1 MENAQ
6 PTSLISVFSEL
17 EDPRID
23 RTKRHSL
30 TDIIAIAICAVVCG
44 ADSWV
49 DVEVFGNSRKEWLSG
64 FLELSG
70 GIPSHDTFG
79 RVFSILDADRFQSC
93 FIQWVRSVSEMTE
106 GQIVAIDG
114 KTARRSHDA
123 RAGRSAIHLV
133 NAWASANRLVL
144 GQVKVDDKSNEITAI
159 PKLLRMLEVSGCV
172 VTIDAMGCQKEIAGT
187 VTERGANYV
196 LSLKRNQGQLHD
208 DVAEMFEYGRQT
220 DFADMDSDWFET
232 VEKGHGRVETR
243 RCTTLWSPEFIS
255 YLNERERW
263 SNLRSVAMVESERDI
278 RGNVSSQT
286 RYYISSLPGDAKRLL
301 EAVRGHWEVENSAHW
316 VLDVSFGE
324 DSSRVRKGNGA
335 ENLSVLR
342 RMALNMLHRENTLR
356 VGIAAKRK
364 KAGWD
369 TQYLL
374 KVLAL

>member
-1 MENAQ
+1 MEDTQTA
-6 PTSLISVFSEL
+6 SLISIFSEL

-30 TDIIAIAICAVVCG
+30 TDIITIAICAVVCG

-49 DVEVFGNSRKEWLSG
+49 DVELFGNSRKEWLSG
-64 FLELSG
+64 FLELPNA
-70 GIPSHDTFG
+70 IPSHDTFG
-79 RVFSILDADRFQSC
+79 RVFSMLDAERFQSC
-93 FIQWVRSVSEMTE
+93 FVQWVRSVSEITE

-114 KTARRSHDA
+114 KSVRRSHDA

-144 GQVKVDDKSNEITAI
+144 GQVKVEDKSNEITAI
-159 PKLLRMLEVSGCV
+159 PKSLRMLDLSGCIA
-172 VTIDAMGCQKEIAGT
+172 TIDAMGCQKDIART
-187 VTERGANYV
+187 ITERGADHV
-196 LSLKRNQGQLHD
+196 LSLKRNQGQLYD

-220 DFADMDSDWFET
+220 GFDDPHSDWFET

-243 RCTTLWSPEFIS
+243 RCAAISSSEFIA
-255 YLNERERW
+255 YLNDREQW

-278 RGNVSSQT
+278 RGDVSSQT
-286 RYYISSLPGDAKRLL
+286 RYYISSLPGDAERLP
-301 EAVRGHWEVENSAHW
+301 EAVRGHWEVENSVRW

-324 DSSRVRKGNGA
+324 DASRVRKGNSA
-335 ENLSVLR
+335 EILAALR
-342 RMALNMLHRENTLR
+342 RMALNMLIQEKTLK

-369 TQYLL
+369 TQYPL
-374 KVLAL
+374 KVLAQ

>member
-1 MENAQ
+1 MENTQ
-6 PTSLISVFSEL
+6 TTSLISIFSAL

-49 DVEVFGNSRKEWLSG
+49 DMEVFGNSRKEWLSG
-64 FLELSG
+64 FLELPNG
-70 GIPSHDTFG
+70 VPSHDTFG
-79 RVFSILDADRFQSC
+79 RVFSMLDAESFQRC
-93 FIQWVRSVSEMTE
+93 FVQWVRSVSEMTE
-106 GQIVAIDG
+106 GEIVAIDG
-114 KTARRSHDA
+114 KSVRRSHDR

-144 GQVKVDDKSNEITAI
+144 GQVRVDDKSNEITAI
-159 PKLLRMLEVSGCV
+159 PKLLRMLELSGCI
-172 VTIDAMGCQKEIAGT
+172 VTIDAMGCQKEIAET
-187 VTERGANYV
+187 ITERGADYA
-196 LSLKRNQGQLHD
+196 LALKRNQGQLHD

-243 RCTTLWSPEFIS
+243 RCTTVSSPEFIV

-286 RYYISSLPGDAKRLL
+286 RYYISSLPGDAERLL
-301 EAVRGHWEVENSAHW
+301 EAVRGHWEVENSVHW

-324 DSSRVRKGNGA
+324 DDSRVRKGNGA
-335 ENLSVLR
+335 ENLAALR
-342 RMALNMLHRENTLR
+342 RMALNMLKRENTLR

-374 KVLAL
+374 KVLAQ

>member
-1 MENAQ
+1 MENTQTAS
-6 PTSLISVFSEL
+6 PVSIFSAL

-49 DVEVFGNSRKEWLSG
+49 DMEVFGNSRKEWLSG
-64 FLELSG
+64 FLELPNA
-70 GIPSHDTFG
+70 ILSHDTFG
-79 RVFSILDADRFQSC
+79 RVFSMLDAESFQSC
-93 FIQWVRSVSEMTE
+93 FVEWVRSVSEMTE

-114 KTARRSHDA
+114 KSVRRSHDA

-159 PKLLRMLEVSGCV
+159 PKLLRMLELSGCI

-187 VTERGANYV
+187 IAECGADYA
-196 LSLKRNQGQLHD
+196 LALKRNQGQLHD

-220 DFADMDSDWFET
+220 DFADLDSDWFET

-243 RCTTLWSPEFIS
+243 RCTTVSSPEFIA

-286 RYYISSLPGDAKRLL
+286 RYYISSLPGDAERML
-301 EAVRGHWEVENSAHW
+301 EAVRGHWEVENSVHW
-316 VLDVSFGE
+316 ILDVSFRE
-324 DSSRVRKGNGA
+324 DDSRVRNGNGA
-335 ENLSVLR
+335 ENLAALR
-342 RMALNMLHRENTLR
+342 RMALNMLKRENTLR

-374 KVLAL
+374 KVLAQ

>member
-1 MENAQ
+1 MENTQTA
-6 PTSLISVFSEL
+6 SLISIFSEL

-30 TDIIAIAICAVVCG
+30 TDIITIAICAVVCG

-64 FLELSG
+64 FLELPG

-79 RVFSILDADRFQSC
+79 RVFSLLDAERFQSC
-93 FIQWVRSVSEMTE
+93 FVQWVRSVSEITE

-114 KTARRSHDA
+114 KTVRRSHDA

-159 PKLLRMLEVSGCV
+159 PKLLRMLELSGCI

-187 VTERGANYV
+187 ITERGANYV
-196 LSLKRNQGQLHD
+196 LSLKRNQGQLYD

-243 RCTTLWSPEFIS
+243 RCAAVSSPEFIA
-255 YLNERERW
+255 YLNEREPW

-286 RYYISSLPGDAKRLL
+286 RYYISSLQGDAERLL
-301 EAVRGHWEVENSAHW
+301 EAVRGHWGVENSVHW
-316 VLDVSFGE
+316 RWTCPLA
-324 DSSRVRKGNGA
+324 RTLA
-335 ENLSVLR
+335 E
-342 RMALNMLHRENTLR
+342 
-356 VGIAAKRK
+356 
-364 KAGWD
+364 
-369 TQYLL
+369 
-374 KVLAL
+374 

>member
-1 MENAQ
+1 MEDTQ
-6 PTSLISVFSEL
+6 TVSLISIFSEL

-49 DVEVFGNSRKEWLSG
+49 DVELFGKSRQEWLSG
-64 FLELSG
+64 FLELPNS
-70 GIPSHDTFG
+70 IPSHDTFG
-79 RVFSILDADRFQSC
+79 RVFSLLDAERFQSC
-93 FIQWVRSVSEMTE
+93 FGQWVRSVSEITE

-114 KTARRSHDA
+114 KTVRRSHDA

-159 PKLLRMLEVSGCV
+159 PKLLRMLELSGCI

-187 VTERGANYV
+187 ITERGANYV

-255 YLNERERW
+255 YLNEREQW

-278 RGNVSSQT
+278 CGQVSSQT
-286 RYYISSLPGDAKRLL
+286 RYYISSLSGDAERLL
-301 EAVRGHWEVENSAHW
+301 EAVRGHWGVENSVHW

-324 DSSRVRKGNGA
+324 DASRVRKENAA
-335 ENLSVLR
+335 EVFAVLR
-342 RMALNMLHRENTLR
+342 RMALNMLKRENTLK

-374 KVLAL
+374 KVLAQ

>member
-1 MENAQ
+1 MESTQ
-6 PTSLISVFSEL
+6 TSSLITIFSEL

-23 RTKRHSL
+23 RTKRHNL

-49 DVEVFGNSRKEWLSG
+49 DMEVFGNSRKEWLSG
-64 FLELSG
+64 FLELPNG
-70 GIPSHDTFG
+70 VPSHDTFG
-79 RVFSILDADRFQSC
+79 RVFSMLDAERFQGC
-93 FIQWVRSVSEMTE
+93 FVKWVRSVSEMTE
-106 GQIVAIDG
+106 GEIVAIDG
-114 KTARRSHDA
+114 KSVRRSHDR

-144 GQVKVDDKSNEITAI
+144 GQIRVDDKSNEITAI
-159 PKLLRMLEVSGCV
+159 PKLLRMLELSGCI
-172 VTIDAMGCQKEIAGT
+172 VTIDAMGCQKEIAET
-187 VTERGANYV
+187 ITERGADYA
-196 LSLKRNQGQLHD
+196 LALKRNQSQLHD

-243 RCTTLWSPEFIS
+243 RCTTVSSPEFIV

-263 SNLRSVAMVESERDI
+263 SNLSSVAMVESERDI
-278 RGNVSSQT
+278 CGNVSSQT
-286 RYYISSLPGDAKRLL
+286 RYYISSLPGDAERLL
-301 EAVRGHWEVENSAHW
+301 EAVRGHWEVENSVHW

-324 DSSRVRKGNGA
+324 DDSRVRKGNGA
-335 ENLSVLR
+335 ENLAALR
-342 RMALNMLHRENTLR
+342 RMALNMLKRENTLR

-374 KVLAL
+374 KVLAQ

>member
-1 MENAQ
+1 MEDTQ
-6 PTSLISVFSEL
+6 TVSLISIFSEL

-49 DVEVFGNSRKEWLSG
+49 DVELFGKSRQEWLSG
-64 FLELSG
+64 FLELPNS
-70 GIPSHDTFG
+70 IPSHDTFG
-79 RVFSILDADRFQSC
+79 RVFSMLDAERFQSC
-93 FIQWVRSVSEMTE
+93 FVQWVRSVSEITE

-114 KTARRSHDA
+114 KTVRRSHDA

-159 PKLLRMLEVSGCV
+159 PKLLRMLELSGCI

-187 VTERGANYV
+187 ITERGANYV

-255 YLNERERW
+255 YLNEREQW
-263 SNLRSVAMVESERDI
+263 SNLRSVAMVESECDI
-278 RGNVSSQT
+278 CGQVSSQT
-286 RYYISSLPGDAKRLL
+286 RYYISSLSGDAERLL
-301 EAVRGHWEVENSAHW
+301 EAVRGHWGVENSVHW

-324 DSSRVRKGNGA
+324 DASRVRKGNAA
-335 ENLSVLR
+335 EVFAVLR
-342 RMALNMLHRENTLR
+342 RMALNMLKRENTLK

-374 KVLAL
+374 KVLAQ

>member
-1 MENAQ
+1 MENTQ
-6 PTSLISVFSEL
+6 TDSLISIFSAL

-23 RTKRHSL
+23 RTKRHNL

-49 DVEVFGNSRKEWLSG
+49 DVEVFGKSRKEWLSG
-64 FLELSG
+64 FLELPNA
-70 GIPSHDTFG
+70 IPSHDTFG
-79 RVFSILDADRFQSC
+79 RVFSILDAESFQNC
-93 FIQWVRSVSEMTE
+93 FVEWVRSVSDMTE
-106 GQIVAIDG
+106 GQIVSIDG
-114 KTARRSHDA
+114 KSVRRSHDS

-144 GQVKVDDKSNEITAI
+144 GQVRVDDKSNEITAI
-159 PKLLRMLEVSGCV
+159 PKLLRMLELSGCI

-187 VTERGANYV
+187 ITERGADYA
-196 LSLKRNQGQLHD
+196 LALKRNQSQLHD

-243 RCTTLWSPEFIS
+243 RCTTVSSPEFIA
-255 YLNERERW
+255 YLNEGERW
-263 SNLRSVAMVESERDI
+263 SNLSSVAMVESERDI
-278 RGNVSSQT
+278 CGNVSSQT
-286 RYYISSLPGDAKRLL
+286 RYYISSLSGDAELML
-301 EAVRGHWEVENSAHW
+301 EAVRGHWEVENSVHW
-316 VLDVSFGE
+316 VLDVSFDE
-324 DSSRVRKGNGA
+324 DVSRVRKGNGA
-335 ENLSVLR
+335 ENLAALR
-342 RMALNMLHRENTLR
+342 RMALNMLKQENTLR

-374 KVLAL
+374 KVLAQ